1 MGHDIK
7 SGIGYI
13 IPAAGVVGFFASL
26 LIGEPILSIIIAVAG
41 ILVWFTYM
49 LIMESPLP
57 AASQLGNLIIFFGV
71 LLTLG
76 IFMAF
81 GVTQNMFGGFEFQT
95 EGSLV
100 SLIIL
105 FFSILMG
112 MLFRN
117 QIIGGSTTTQ
127 STAGLTDAD
136 RKWVK
141 KALEENVESGDG
153 KNEPKVIV
161 VKQETPDKE
170 TVQGKKEKA
179 IETVPPD
186 PYGAMNNPH
195 YAYPTPGY
203 YYGDEYDD
211 EYEEDWD
218 DEYDDEDE

>member
-13 IPAAGVVGFFASL
+13 IPAAGVIGFFASL

-57 AASQLGNLIIFFGV
+57 APSQLGNLIIFFGV

-81 GVTQNMFGGFEFQT
+81 GVTQNIFGGFEFQT

-105 FFSILMG
+105 FFSILTG

-117 QIIGGSTTTQ
+117 HIIGGSTTTQ
-127 STAGLTDAD
+127 SNATATA
-136 RKWVK
+136 
-141 KALEENVESGDG
+141 A
-153 KNEPKVIV
+153 
-161 VKQETPDKE
+161 T
-170 TVQGKKEKA
+170 
-179 IETVPPD
+179 
-186 PYGAMNNPH
+186 
-195 YAYPTPGY
+195 
-203 YYGDEYDD
+203 
-211 EYEEDWD
+211 
-218 DEYDDEDE
+218 

>member
-1 MGHDIK
+1 
-7 SGIGYI
+7 
-13 IPAAGVVGFFASL
+13 
-26 LIGEPILSIIIAVAG
+26 
-41 ILVWFTYM
+41 M

-105 FFSILMG
+105 FFSILTG

-161 VKQETPDKE
+161 VKQEAPEKE
-170 TVQGKKEKA
+170 TVQDKKEKA
-179 IETVPPD
+179 TERVPPD

-195 YAYPTPGY
+195 YTYPTPGY